1 MENSD
6 IEVCDE
12 CGSEYL
18 TSTSKMK
25 KLCPECA
32 SILYGYEIC
41 KHIFK
46 DGKCIKCSWDGQRS
60 DYFKSLLDKF

>member
-32 SILYGYEIC
+32 SILY
-41 KHIFK
+41 
-46 DGKCIKCSWDGQRS
+46 
-60 DYFKSLLDKF
+60 

>member
-1 MENSD
+1 
-6 IEVCDE
+6 
-12 CGSEYL
+12 
-18 TSTSKMK
+18 MK

-32 SILYGYEIC
+32 SILYGYEFC